1 MSKAYARMISFSYL
15 RLPYPPPPRFD
26 IVLAFESSAQALP
39 GDVARIMD
47 FKDLTLYIKKLDL
60 ERVGLDSLQQLIQTL
75 ILTDKFLDGY
85 QLDLVT
91 FKYCR
96 HEIRMLDSN
105 KTVCILVR
113 FNLYSP
119 QIKFDNSI
127 GYYDYLV
134 NLDGKFLDEF
144 FVFNQEANN

>member
-1 MSKAYARMISFSYL
+1 
-15 RLPYPPPPRFD
+15 
-26 IVLAFESSAQALP
+26 
-39 GDVARIMD
+39 MD

-105 KTVCILVR
+105 KTDCILVR

-119 QIKFDNSI
+119 HRKFDNNI

>member
-1 MSKAYARMISFSYL
+1 
-15 RLPYPPPPRFD
+15 
-26 IVLAFESSAQALP
+26 
-39 GDVARIMD
+39 MD

-105 KTVCILVR
+105 KTDCILVR

-119 QIKFDNSI
+119 QRKFDNSI